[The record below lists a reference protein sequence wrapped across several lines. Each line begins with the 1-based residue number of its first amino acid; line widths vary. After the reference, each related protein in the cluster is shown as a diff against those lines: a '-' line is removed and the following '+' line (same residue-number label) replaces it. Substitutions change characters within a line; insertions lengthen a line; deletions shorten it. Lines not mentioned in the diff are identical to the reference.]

1 MPYPAPRIS
10 PFFVTGVVESVK
22 NRTLGS
28 IFIVAGTTIGAGMLA
43 MPLAAAGVGFSVTLG
58 LLIGLWAL
66 MCYTAL
72 LLLEVYQ
79 HVPADTGLGSLA
91 KRYLGRYGQWLT
103 GFSMMFLMYALTAA
117 YISGAGELLASSINN
132 WLGATLSPAAGVL
145 LFTFVAGGV
154 VCVGTSLVDLFN
166 RFLFSAKII
175 FLVIMLALLT
185 PHIHKVNLLTLPLQ
199 QGLALSAIPVIFTSF
214 GFHGSVPS
222 IVSYMNGNIRRLR
235 WVFMTG
241 SAIPL
246 VAYIFWQLATLGSI
260 DSPTF
265 RGLLA
270 SHAGLNGLL
279 QALREVVASPHVEL
293 AVHLFAD
300 LALATSFLGV
310 ALGLFDYLADLFQRR
325 STVSGRLQT
334 GLITFLPPLA
344 FALFYPRGFV
354 MALGY
359 AGVALAVL
367 ALLIPAMLVWQTE
380 PSGGISCGRRHASAG
395 AGVYLRHY
403 RDWRPVFDR
412 TGVSARSRLMPGKDY
427 RARTPSRLDNR
438 HAMAVYEPLMQAALL
453 KFFAAPAWTRIVTPN
468 FHLCFYRHL

>member
-1 MPYPAPRIS
+1 M
-10 PFFVTGVVESVK
+10 K

-28 IFIVAGTTIGAGMLA
+28 VFIVAGTTIGAGMLA
-43 MPLAAAGVGFSVTLG
+43 MPLAAAGVGFSVTLT

-79 HVPADTGLGSLA
+79 HVPADTGLGTLA

-117 YISGAGELLASSINN
+117 YISGAGELLASSISD
-132 WLGATLSPAAGVL
+132 WTGISMTASTGVL

-166 RFLFSAKII
+166 RFLFSAKIL
-175 FLVIMLALLT
+175 FLIVMLVLLA
-185 PHIHKVNLLTLPLQ
+185 PHVHKVNLLTLPLEK
-199 QGLALSAIPVIFTSF
+199 GLALSAIPVIFTSF

-222 IVSYMNGNIRRLR
+222 IVSYMNGDIRKLR
-235 WVFMTG
+235 RVFMVG

-246 VAYIFWQLATLGSI
+246 IAYIFWQLVTLGSI
-260 DSPTF
+260 DASTF
-265 RGLLA
+265 TGLMA
-270 SHAGLNGLL
+270 EHAGLNDFLL
-279 QALREVVASPHVEL
+279 ALREVVTSPHVEL

-325 STVSGRLQT
+325 NTAAGRLQT
-334 GLITFLPPLA
+334 GAVTFLPPLA

-359 AGVALAVL
+359 AGVALSVL
-367 ALLIPAMLVWQTE
+367 ALLLPSLLAWKSRQQHPQQGYRVMGGKPLLCMVFACGVMIILVQCLIAAGMLPEV
-380 PSGGISCGRRHASAG
+380 G
-395 AGVYLRHY
+395 
-403 RDWRPVFDR
+403 
-412 TGVSARSRLMPGKDY
+412 
-427 RARTPSRLDNR
+427 
-438 HAMAVYEPLMQAALL
+438 
-453 KFFAAPAWTRIVTPN
+453 
-468 FHLCFYRHL
+468 

>member
-1 MPYPAPRIS
+1 MR
-10 PFFVTGVVESVK
+10 

-28 IFIVAGTTIGAGMLA
+28 VFIVAGTTIGAGMLA
-43 MPLAAAGVGFSVTLG
+43 MPLAAAGVGFATTLV
-58 LLIGLWAL
+58 LLFVLWAV

-91 KRYLGRYGQWLT
+91 RRYLGRYGQWVT

-117 YISGAGELLASSINN
+117 YISGAGELLASSISAWFN
-132 WLGATLSPAAGVL
+132 LQLSPGAGVL

-175 FLVIMLALLT
+175 FLVIMLALLM
-185 PHIHKVNLLTLPLQ
+185 PHVHQANLLTMPQ
-199 QGLALSAIPVIFTSF
+199 EKGLTLSALPVIFTSF

-222 IVSYMNGNIRRLR
+222 IVSYMGGDIHRLR
-235 WVFMTG
+235 KVFITG

-260 DSPTF
+260 DSTTF
-265 RGLLA
+265 IGLLA
-270 SHAGLNGLL
+270 SQAGLNGLL

-310 ALGLFDYLADLFQRR
+310 SLGLFDYLADLFQRR
-325 STVSGRLQT
+325 NTAAGRLQT

-359 AGVALAVL
+359 AGVALSVL
-367 ALLIPAMLVWQTE
+367 ALLLPSMLAWQSRKHHAQHGYRVLGGKPALSLVFTC
-380 PSGGISCGRRHASAG
+380 GIAIITIQFLIVAG
-395 AGVYLRHY
+395 
-403 RDWRPVFDR
+403 
-412 TGVSARSRLMPGKDY
+412 
-427 RARTPSRLDNR
+427 
-438 HAMAVYEPLMQAALL
+438 LL
-453 KFFAAPAWTRIVTPN
+453 PEVG
-468 FHLCFYRHL
+468 

>member
-1 MPYPAPRIS
+1 
-10 PFFVTGVVESVK
+10 
-22 NRTLGS
+22 
-28 IFIVAGTTIGAGMLA
+28 
-43 MPLAAAGVGFSVTLG
+43 MPLAAAGVGFSVTL
-58 LLIGLWAL
+58 LLLGCLWAL

-91 KRYLGRYGQWLT
+91 ARYLGRYGQWIT

-117 YISGAGELLASSINN
+117 YMSGAGELIASSVNDWFGTNI
-132 WLGATLSPAAGVL
+132 SPATGVIF
-145 LFTFVAGGV
+145 FTLIGGGV

-166 RFLFSAKII
+166 RFLFTAKII
-175 FLVIMLALLT
+175 FLVVMLALLA
-185 PHIHKVNLLTLPLQ
+185 PHVHKVNLLTLPLQ

-222 IVSYMNGNIRRLR
+222 IVSYMNGDIRKLR
-235 WVFMTG
+235 RVFVIG

-246 VAYIFWQLATLGSI
+246 IAYIFWQLVTLGSI
-260 DSPTF
+260 GSSTF
-265 RGLLA
+265 IGLMA
-270 SHAGLNGLL
+270 DHSGLNGFL

-310 ALGLFDYLADLFQRR
+310 ALGLFDYLADLFQRNR
-325 STVSGRLQT
+325 SVSGRIQT

-367 ALLIPAMLVWQTE
+367 ALLLPSLLVWKSRQQH
-380 PSGGISCGRRHASAG
+380 PDPGYRVWGGKPLLALVFACGIGVILVQFLIVAG
-395 AGVYLRHY
+395 
-403 RDWRPVFDR
+403 
-412 TGVSARSRLMPGKDY
+412 
-427 RARTPSRLDNR
+427 
-438 HAMAVYEPLMQAALL
+438 LL
-453 KFFAAPAWTRIVTPN
+453 PEVG
-468 FHLCFYRHL
+468 

>member
-1 MPYPAPRIS
+1 M
-10 PFFVTGVVESVK
+10 K

-28 IFIVAGTTIGAGMLA
+28 VFIVAGTTIGAGMLA
-43 MPLAAAGVGFSVTLG
+43 MPLAAAGVGFSVTLI

-79 HVPADTGLGSLA
+79 HVPADTGLGTLA

-117 YISGAGELLASSINN
+117 YISGAG
-132 WLGATLSPAAGVL
+132 
-145 LFTFVAGGV
+145 GV

-175 FLVIMLALLT
+175 FLVVMLVLLL

-222 IVSYMNGNIRRLR
+222 IVSYMDGNVRKLR
-235 WVFMTG
+235 WVFITG

-246 VAYIFWQLATLGSI
+246 VAYIFWQVATLGSI
-260 DSPTF
+260 DSTTF
-265 RGLLA
+265 MGLLA
-270 SHAGLNGLL
+270 NHAGLNGLL
-279 QALREVVASPHVEL
+279 QALREMVASPHVEL

-310 ALGLFDYLADLFQRR
+310 ALGLFDYLADLFQR
-325 STVSGRLQT
+325 SNTVGGRLQT
-334 GLITFLPPLA
+334 GAITFLPPLA

-367 ALLIPAMLVWQTE
+367 ALIIPSLLTWQSRKHNPQAGYRVKGGRPALVVVFLCGIAVIGVQFLIA
-380 PSGGISCGRRHASAG
+380 AG
-395 AGVYLRHY
+395 
-403 RDWRPVFDR
+403 
-412 TGVSARSRLMPGKDY
+412 
-427 RARTPSRLDNR
+427 
-438 HAMAVYEPLMQAALL
+438 LL
-453 KFFAAPAWTRIVTPN
+453 PEVG
-468 FHLCFYRHL
+468 